1 MPVQIDKSKYGK
13 TKSLL
18 KREGTLESQEKYPF
32 SIEMA
37 GSCGF
42 RGGFGCRIF
51 SSAKS
56 NSSIRFKDT
65 LAFTTCQSIAS

>member
-18 KREGTLESQEKYPF
+18 KREDTLESQEKYPF

-42 RGGFGCRIF
+42 RGGFGSRIF

-56 NSSIRFKDT
+56 SSSIRFKDT